1 MAFHDDELTF
11 VSLGVI
17 DIVRTV
23 GIIAVVDDFVSS
35 ICLALNLVLV
45 VPTIGDVALP
55 DGIPLENLKLGIALD
70 ALLGFAVDFVNTD
83 FDRPLIV
90 FHLVIVRAVGR
101 NSNRRVAAQST
112 RRGIEAVRNGDFI
125 VAKR

>member
-1 MAFHDDELTF
+1 MAFHDDELTL

-55 DGIPLENLKLGIALD
+55 DGIPLENLKLDSKICTIA
-70 ALLGFAVDFVNTD
+70 GCTIK
-83 FDRPLIV
+83 PT
-90 FHLVIVRAVGR
+90 G
-101 NSNRRVAAQST
+101 
-112 RRGIEAVRNGDFI
+112 
-125 VAKR
+125 